1 LPTEESARIA
11 LRTQQIIAEE
21 TGVAN
26 TVDPVAGSY
35 AIDAMT
41 NAIERDA
48 EAILDRIE
56 QAGGTLRAIESGLI
70 QREIQESA
78 YRAQLA
84 VDSGESVVVGV
95 NRFVDAKKGS
105 GGVLN
110 APENPSRPLFQI
122 DPEVEQRQIERLR
135 AVRATRSADTW
146 RAGLD
151 AVAAAARDGV
161 NLVPPIVAAVEA
173 RATLGE
179 IADAMRG
186 VFGEY
191 QE

>member
-1 LPTEESARIA
+1 
-11 LRTQQIIAEE
+11 
-21 TGVAN
+21 
-26 TVDPVAGSY
+26 
-35 AIDAMT
+35 
-41 NAIERDA
+41 
-48 EAILDRIE
+48 
-56 QAGGTLRAIESGLI
+56 
-70 QREIQESA
+70 A

-95 NRFVDAKKGS
+95 NTFKVTADGESFAGS
-105 GGVLN
+105 RALLTN
-110 APENPSRPLFQI
+110 APQAQ
-122 DPEVEQRQIERLR
+122 QRQIEGLR
-135 AVRATRSADTW
+135 AVRPTRRPDTW

-191 QE
+191 QETATV